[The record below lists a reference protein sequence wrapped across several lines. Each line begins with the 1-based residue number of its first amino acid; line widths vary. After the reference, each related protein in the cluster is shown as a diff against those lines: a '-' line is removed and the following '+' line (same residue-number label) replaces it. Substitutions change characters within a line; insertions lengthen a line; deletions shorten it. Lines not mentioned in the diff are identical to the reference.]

1 MGKQPPS
8 ACPGAV
14 TVLGCFPGLP
24 PQPGPK
30 QGEFPVASD
39 GISWPNQAAH
49 QPKTMTVPIGGITA
63 MNHAEADK
71 KLNLLQQ
78 TLDQEKLACAELT
91 GIVDTVS
98 LEAAAVRA

>member
-1 MGKQPPS
+1 
-8 ACPGAV
+8 
-14 TVLGCFPGLP
+14 
-24 PQPGPK
+24 
-30 QGEFPVASD
+30 
-39 GISWPNQAAH
+39 
-49 QPKTMTVPIGGITA
+49 MTVPIGGITA

-78 TLDQEKLACAELT
+78 TLDQEKQACAELT